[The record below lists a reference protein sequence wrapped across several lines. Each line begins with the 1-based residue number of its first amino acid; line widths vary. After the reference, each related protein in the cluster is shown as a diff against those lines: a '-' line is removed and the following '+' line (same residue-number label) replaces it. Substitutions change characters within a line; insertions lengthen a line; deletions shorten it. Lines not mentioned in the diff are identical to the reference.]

1 MTDIPGI
8 HSRDKDERWL
18 AFETLLAW
26 AEATVRQGARLESA
40 RSRWRRPS
48 RATSSDE
55 LRVEAHDRRFGC
67 HTFNTERHLFVD
79 TAWKLIEHRKWV
91 GTLGLF
97 DNDVFRELDTFES
110 DVHSLKDIQ
119 EQAMEYFD
127 IGAEHIDRWVHQLEG
142 GTSSTLVETGMHLDY
157 VAIAQMA
164 ERLCKILYEISPSS
178 AEATT

>member
-8 HSRDKDERWL
+8 HSGEKDERWL
-18 AFETLLAW
+18 AFESLLAW

-91 GTLGLF
+91 GKLGLF
-97 DNDVFRELDTFES
+97 DDDVFRELDTFEN
-110 DVHSLKDIQ
+110 DLTSLKDIQ
-119 EQAMEYFD
+119 EHAIEYFD
-127 IGAEHIDRWVHQLEG
+127 AGADHIDRWVHQLEG
-142 GTSSTLVETGMHLDY
+142 DTSSTLVETGMYLDY

-178 AEATT
+178 AEATG

>member
-48 RATSSDE
+48 GATSTDE
-55 LRVEAHDRRFGC
+55 LRVEARDRKFAC
-67 HTFNTERHLFVD
+67 HTFNTERHLFID

-91 GTLGLF
+91 GKLGLLN
-97 DNDVFRELDTFES
+97 NDAFRELDTFEN
-110 DVHSLKDIQ
+110 DVNTLKDIQ
-119 EQAMEYFD
+119 EHAIEYFES
-127 IGAEHIDRWVHQLEG
+127 GADHIDRWVHQLEG
-142 GTSSTLVETGMHLDY
+142 GTSSTMVEIGMYLPY
-157 VAIAQMA
+157 VAIAEMA
-164 ERLCKILYEISPSS
+164 ERLCKILYEIGSS
-178 AEATT
+178 TAEEIG